1 MAEPEAEYV
10 ETVEHSLDMDEL
22 AGKLDIPL
30 EVIKSLSNTDEHRI
44 VLEKI
49 VEIMNSKEQEL
60 AEYETVIRDYMETHD
75 LEIRK

>member
-1 MAEPEAEYV
+1 MAEPEVEYV

-49 VEIMNSKEQEL
+49 VEMMNSKEQEL